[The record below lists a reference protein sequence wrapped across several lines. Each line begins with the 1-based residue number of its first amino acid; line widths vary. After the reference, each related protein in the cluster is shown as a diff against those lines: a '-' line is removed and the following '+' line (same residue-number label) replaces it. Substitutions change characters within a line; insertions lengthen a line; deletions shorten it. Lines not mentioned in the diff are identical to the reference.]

1 MKKLEQKTR
10 KSANNSENE
19 EQKKTTVKK
28 ERGVFLTLVIN
39 AAKALVLLVVV
50 IFVVNILLG
59 ILTRHG
65 SNRNVPD
72 LVGYSTEQAVQL
84 LKEEDLELVVS
95 DTLFVPVYEAGA
107 ILEQRPSAGEDK
119 VKAGRKIYVTI
130 NAEHQRKVKVP
141 YVTGL
146 PLRQAVSNIMAEG
159 LEIERL
165 SFRSD
170 ITNKYVLDEILNEMS
185 IDEES
190 NLEVYMGT
198 ELTLVVGTNGE
209 SNQVPNVVG
218 KTLRE
223 AKSLLWGAG
232 FNIGTLEYDA
242 EMSLLDRT
250 DAVVATQSPAAQTRA
265 SNGRAVSLTLTY
277 GL

>member
-1 MKKLEQKTR
+1 MKKLDQKTR

-19 EQKKTTVKK
+19 EQKTTAKK

>member
-1 MKKLEQKTR
+1 MKKLDQKTR

-19 EQKKTTVKK
+19 EQKKTTAKK

-72 LVGYSTEQAVQL
+72 LVGYSTEQAVQF

-170 ITNKYVLDEILNEMS
+170 ITNKYVMDEILNEMS

>member
-1 MKKLEQKTR
+1 MKKLDQKTR

>member
-1 MKKLEQKTR
+1 MKKLDQKTR

-39 AAKALVLLVVV
+39 AAKALVLLVAV

>member
-1 MKKLEQKTR
+1 MKKLDQKTR

-28 ERGVFLTLVIN
+28 ERGVFLTLAIN

-59 ILTRHG
+59 LLTRHG

>member
-1 MKKLEQKTR
+1 MKKLDQKTR

-19 EQKKTTVKK
+19 EQKKTTAKK

-84 LKEEDLELVVS
+84 LEEEDLELVVS

>member
-1 MKKLEQKTR
+1 MKKLDQKTR

-19 EQKKTTVKK
+19 EQKKTTAKK
-28 ERGVFLTLVIN
+28 ERGVFLTLAIN

-59 ILTRHG
+59 LLTRHG

>member
-1 MKKLEQKTR
+1 MKKLDQKTR

-19 EQKKTTVKK
+19 EQKKTTAKK
-28 ERGVFLTLVIN
+28 EHGVFLTLVIN

>member
-1 MKKLEQKTR
+1 
-10 KSANNSENE
+10 
-19 EQKKTTVKK
+19 
-28 ERGVFLTLVIN
+28 
-39 AAKALVLLVVV
+39 
-50 IFVVNILLG
+50 
-59 ILTRHG
+59 
-65 SNRNVPD
+65 
-72 LVGYSTEQAVQL
+72 
-84 LKEEDLELVVS
+84 
-95 DTLFVPVYEAGA
+95 
-107 ILEQRPSAGEDK
+107 
-119 VKAGRKIYVTI
+119 
-130 NAEHQRKVKVP
+130 
-141 YVTGL
+141 
-146 PLRQAVSNIMAEG
+146 
-159 LEIERL
+159 
-165 SFRSD
+165 
-170 ITNKYVLDEILNEMS
+170 
-185 IDEES
+185 
-190 NLEVYMGT
+190 MGT

>member
-1 MKKLEQKTR
+1 MKKLDQKTR

-28 ERGVFLTLVIN
+28 ERGVFLTLAIN

>member
-1 MKKLEQKTR
+1 MKKLDQKTR

-19 EQKKTTVKK
+19 EQKKTTAKK
-28 ERGVFLTLVIN
+28 EHGVFLTLAIN

-59 ILTRHG
+59 LLTRHG

>member
-1 MKKLEQKTR
+1 MKKLDQKTR

-59 ILTRHG
+59 LLTRHG